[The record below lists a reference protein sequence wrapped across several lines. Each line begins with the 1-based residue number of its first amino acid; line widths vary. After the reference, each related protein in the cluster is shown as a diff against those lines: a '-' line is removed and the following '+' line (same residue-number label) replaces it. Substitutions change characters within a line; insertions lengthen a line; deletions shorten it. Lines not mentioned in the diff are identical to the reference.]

1 VAIRMG
7 KSMKLP
13 PIAAAI
19 DSIEPE
25 GAYIVLARA
34 QELERAGREIIH
46 LEIGEPDFQTEQR
59 VCEAGIEAIR
69 AGRTRY
75 NPTAGVQ
82 PLREAIAADVSAR
95 CGRSV
100 RPQQVVVGPGAKP
113 ILFLPTLAVVEPGD
127 EVVYPDPGFPTYEA
141 MIQVAGGKPV
151 PIPLTEQSGFSFDL
165 DALRE
170 KVSDRTRMIV
180 INSPSNPTG
189 GVIPMSDLEQIA
201 ELAQRF
207 NCWVMSDEIYSRM
220 CFDGATAPSIASISG
235 MDERT
240 IIVDGFS
247 KTYAMTGWR
256 LGYGVMP
263 ERLAEKVSLLGVH
276 AVGCTAH
283 FTQFAGLEALTGPQ
297 DRVAEVMAEYQRRR
311 DVLVDGLN
319 SIQGITCQKP
329 AGTFYAFP
337 NVTALGEPCE
347 SIAERLLNEAGVA
360 LLPGTAFGSS
370 GEGYLRLCFANSVEN
385 LKLAID
391 RIRGV
396 LG

>member
-1 VAIRMG
+1 MAHSPNV
-7 KSMKLP
+7 P
-13 PIAAAI
+13 PIASAI
-19 DSIEPE
+19 ESIEPE

-34 QELERAGREIIH
+34 QELERNGKEIIH
-46 LEIGEPDFQTEQR
+46 LEIGEPDFQTESR
-59 VCEAGIEAIR
+59 VCEAGIDAIR

-75 NPTAGVQ
+75 NPTAGIT
-82 PLREAIAADVSAR
+82 PLREAIAAQMSER
-95 CGRSV
+95 CGR
-100 RPQQVVVGPGAKP
+100 QVSPTEIVVGPGAKP
-113 ILFLPTLAVVEPGD
+113 ILFLPTLAVVEAGD

-141 MIQVAGGKPV
+141 MIQVAGGRPI
-151 PIPLTEQSGFSFDL
+151 PIPLSESNAFSFDL
-165 DALRE
+165 DVLRD
-170 KVSDRTRMIV
+170 KVNDRTRMIV

-201 ELAQRF
+201 ELSQRF

-220 CFDGATAPSIASISG
+220 CFDGAQAPSISSIDG
-235 MDERT
+235 MEHRT

-263 ERLAEKVSLLGVH
+263 PRLAEKVSLLGVH

-297 DRVAEVMAEYQRRR
+297 DRVDEVMAEYQRRR

-319 SIQGITCQKP
+319 SIDGIRCQKP

-337 NVTALGEPCE
+337 NVKELGQPCE
-347 SIAERLLNEAGVA
+347 EIAERLLNEAGVA
-360 LLPGTAFGSS
+360 LLPGTAFGSF
-370 GEGYLRLCFANSVEN
+370 GEGYLRLCYANSVKN
-385 LKLAID
+385 LNRAID
-391 RIRGV
+391 RIRQV
-396 LG
+396 L